1 MANYGA
7 VIEVS
12 VKGQQALDQLEG
24 SARKIQNLIQ
34 GIKQQRN
41 IFDQAVGS
49 EKTRELKR
57 NLENLV
63 ASFAGA
69 KEGARQFK
77 VTAGGTEQTINMYSK
92 TLAGLNSQLNTFRSI
107 ANNATVGTDQYR
119 NAVVA
124 ANKVSNEFARTQAK
138 AFSVNT
144 SVSGMN
150 VKDVIALGKSIP
162 DTIEGLNFYR
172 NELEAVQRTVK
183 LTSNEFRILEEAK
196 ASVDARLSAA
206 PLAGQTS
213 SITPAAGPASRL
225 DVVATE
231 EKRARY
237 AKQVADLEYK
247 QLTTGQQLVKAKLTE
262 TQQEELQNR
271 LAQASEALAK
281 GELDVA
287 KRLTVELRNQRILY
301 ERTNRAQEALMRPS
315 SMTAGA
321 AESVTGRRP
330 GGLPPVPGS
339 PAAWM
344 ATGGVQAPAAK
355 ATEQTLNNQA
365 ALQKRL
371 QNITGSG
378 LILEQKALEYKTKGL
393 LVDREIDHIQ
403 TLNNKLKEQGAQL
416 TKAELDQ
423 IDLILNGL
431 RNELLLRKAIANT
444 QKAQPPGTK
453 PPAPGGGGGGGAG
466 AASEDNRGDALQN
479 ALIGG
484 AFPLLFG
491 GGPGAVVG
499 GFAGGFIP
507 GNPMMSIV
515 TSAIGTIVDRV
526 IAGAR
531 AAGEAVRTLD
541 TTIQHMSD
549 SALFSSKET
558 EFLAKQYAEAG
569 RSSLALQVVQEE
581 LNKKIGYE
589 GVASLQNLGDASS
602 KLNRAWAD
610 FNLQLQAALAGPLA
624 GLLKWLAGVVAAGND
639 ASSRRTAAE
648 DLYKRLDPKQAKQ
661 FEKELSSTYG
671 SSGGFGGPGAKPEEQ
686 ARIIAKYEA
695 LAKKQTQTNI
705 KLSNEELTARL
716 QDGEK
721 LYTELA
727 ELERTLNDKKRQYA
741 EQYADMVL
749 ALQRQQF
756 DLTEQL
762 QRKAFDTQVQ
772 ALGKEL
778 ELLKKQGDI
787 RIEIA
792 KNASKERE
800 LMAAP
805 GADAATTLMNA
816 IDDYRTGLAEINNE
830 AANNERQFKLEMLKF
845 DVENERYKLDV
856 AKTIARTNYDNTV
869 KIARINKDINRE
881 NEEISIKNYRRQIAA
896 VSVELAKVR
905 AQLEADT
912 EQAKAQRELVRAQGR
927 LTTDAER
934 FYNSLIKANDASLA
948 RLVPAE
954 AEAGKAQ
961 KLLQAPSRI
970 PGMGALP
977 ALSADTRG
985 IDAANDSLARQL
997 TAYQDLLQTT
1007 KQLTDEDSN
1016 RLQLLASI
1024 EQAFIAPLNQMVKA
1038 QNDLIIYQ
1046 ATYNDSILNGT
1057 IPALSEQLAKIEE
1070 LYDPAVGAL
1079 NVQIAELEAL
1089 KAENEALF
1097 NQQRLLESLIKSRD
1111 RLRTARGAAIA
1122 GATTEQSPEKRLQ
1135 NAFIGVRGELN
1146 TLLDSTEQ
1154 ITVAAEGIGSAFN
1167 ESFTGI
1173 ISGAMTAQE
1182 VLAGFFQTVAD
1193 RFLDM
1198 AARIIAKW
1206 IEMTILNTAL
1216 SLFPGGGATGG
1227 LEPKTAKGN
1236 ADFLDRVFSL
1246 DLAARAS
1253 GGPVSAGSPYIVGEK
1268 GPELFVPGRSGG
1280 IVPNNALGGDN
1291 FNVVVNVDASGSKV
1305 QGDGGQAGQLARVVS
1320 VAVQQELIKQKRP
1333 GGILA

>member
-12 VKGQQALDQLEG
+12 VKGQQALDQLES
-24 SARKIQNLIQ
+24 SARKIQTLIQ

-49 EKTRELKR
+49 EKTRELKK

-77 VTAGGTEQTINMYSK
+77 ITAGGTEQTINMYSK
-92 TLAGLNSQLNTFRSI
+92 TLAGLNSQLSTFRSI

-138 AFSVNT
+138 AFGVNMK
-144 SVSGMN
+144 VSGMN
-150 VKDVIALGKSIP
+150 VQDVVALGKSIP
-162 DTIEGLNFYR
+162 DTIEGLTFYQDA
-172 NELEAVQRTVK
+172 LENVLKTVK
-183 LTSNEFRILEEAK
+183 IGSNDFRALEEAI
-196 ASVDARLSAA
+196 AGTGARLSTAR
-206 PLAGQTS
+206 LAGQTS
-213 SITPAAGPASRL
+213 GISSAAGPATRL
-225 DVVATE
+225 DTVAAFQ
-231 EKRARY
+231 KRANF
-237 AKQVADLEYK
+237 AKQAADLEYR
-247 QLTTGQQLVKAKLTE
+247 QLITGQQIVQAKLKE
-262 TQQEELQNR
+262 TQQEDLQNR
-271 LAQASEALAK
+271 LAQASEALANN
-281 GELDVA
+281 ELDVA
-287 KRLTVELRNQRILY
+287 KRLTVELRNQRIAY
-301 ERTNRAQEALMRPS
+301 ERKNRAEEALMRPS

-321 AESVTGRRP
+321 AESTFGRRP

-344 ATGGVQAPAAK
+344 ATGGIQAPAAK
-355 ATEQTLNNQA
+355 AAEQTLNTQTT
-365 ALQKRL
+365 LQKRL
-371 QNITGSG
+371 QNIIGSG
-378 LILEQKALEYKTKGL
+378 LILEQKALEYKAKGL
-393 LVDREIDHIQ
+393 QVDHEINHLE
-403 TLNNKLKEQGAQL
+403 TLNNKLKSEGAQL

-423 IDLILNGL
+423 IDVILNGL

-444 QKAQPPGTK
+444 QRAQPPGTK
-453 PPAPGGGGGGGAG
+453 PPAPGGGAG
-466 AASEDNRGDALQN
+466 AASKDNRGGALQN

-531 AAGEAVRTLD
+531 VAGEAVRTLD

-610 FNLQLQAALAGPLA
+610 LNLQLQVALAGPLA
-624 GLLKWLAGVVAAGND
+624 GLLQFIADVLKFAPSTASQSNVNTITKNLKPEQAAQFQKEMF
-639 ASSRRTAAE
+639 AS
-648 DLYKRLDPKQAKQ
+648 L
-661 FEKELSSTYG
+661 
-671 SSGGFGGPGAKPEEQ
+671 SGGEAAQKP
-686 ARIIAKYEA
+686 IIAKYEA

-792 KNASKERE
+792 RNASKERE

-816 IDDYRTGLAEINNE
+816 VDDYRTGLAEINNE

-896 VSVELAKVR
+896 VSIELAKVR

-912 EQAKAQRELVRAQGR
+912 EQTKVQRELVRAQGK
-927 LTTDAER
+927 LTTDAEK
-934 FYNSLIKANDASLA
+934 FYNSLIKANDVALA
-948 RLVPAE
+948 RLAPAE
-954 AEAGKAQ
+954 AQAAQGQ
-961 KLLQAPSRI
+961 KLLQMPSKI

-985 IDAANDSLARQL
+985 IDAANDSLARQIA
-997 TAYQDLLQTT
+997 AYQELLQTAQ
-1007 KQLTDEDSN
+1007 QLTDEDRN

-1057 IPALSEQLAKIEE
+1057 IPALSEQLAKIEQ

-1079 NVQIAELEAL
+1079 NIQIAELEAL
-1089 KAENEALF
+1089 KAENETLF
-1097 NQQRLLESLIKSRD
+1097 NQQALLESLIERRD

-1122 GATTEQSPEKRLQ
+1122 GATAEQSPEKRLQ
-1135 NAFIGVRGELN
+1135 NAFIGVKGELN
-1146 TLLDSTEQ
+1146 TLLDPIQQ
-1154 ITVAAEGIGSAFN
+1154 ITTAAEGIGAAFSD
-1167 ESFTGI
+1167 SFKGV

-1182 VLAGFFQTVAD
+1182 ALASFFQSVAD

-1198 AARIIAKW
+1198 AAQIIAKW
-1206 IEMTILNTAL
+1206 IEMTILNSVL
-1216 SLFPGGGATGG
+1216 SLFPGGGM
-1227 LEPKTAKGN
+1227 
-1236 ADFLDRVFSL
+1236 
-1246 DLAARAS
+1246 DLAGATAAAGKLNPAVGFGVGPIGFRAA

-1280 IVPNNALGGDN
+1280 IVPNNQLGGDTT
-1291 FNVVVNVDASGSKV
+1291 NVVVNVDASGSKV
-1305 QGDGGQAGQLARVVS
+1305 QGDEPKANELARAVS
-1320 VAVQQELIKQKRP
+1320 AAVQAELVKQKRP
-1333 GGILA
+1333 GGLLA

>member
-1 MANYGA
+1 VANYGA

-12 VKGQQALDQLEG
+12 VKGQQALDQLES
-24 SARKIQNLIQ
+24 SARKIQTLIQ

-49 EKTRELKR
+49 EKTRELKK

-77 VTAGGTEQTINMYSK
+77 ITAGGTEQTINMYSK
-92 TLAGLNSQLNTFRSI
+92 TLAGLNSQLSTFRSI

-138 AFSVNT
+138 AFGVNMK
-144 SVSGMN
+144 VSGMN
-150 VKDVIALGKSIP
+150 VQDVVALGKSIP
-162 DTIEGLNFYR
+162 DTIEGLTFYQAA
-172 NELEAVQRTVK
+172 LENVLNTVK
-183 LTSNEFRILEEAK
+183 IGSNDFRALEEAI
-196 ASVDARLSAA
+196 AGTGARLSTAR
-206 PLAGQTS
+206 LAGQTS
-213 SITPAAGPASRL
+213 GISSAAGPATRL
-225 DVVATE
+225 DTVAAFQ
-231 EKRARY
+231 KRANF
-237 AKQVADLEYK
+237 AKQAADLEYR
-247 QLTTGQQLVKAKLTE
+247 QLITGQQIVQAKLKE
-262 TQQEELQNR
+262 TQQEDLQNR
-271 LAQASEALAK
+271 LAQASEALANN
-281 GELDVA
+281 ELDVA
-287 KRLTVELRNQRILY
+287 KRLTVELRNQRIAY
-301 ERTNRAQEALMRPS
+301 ERKNRAEEALMRPS

-321 AESVTGRRP
+321 AESTFGRRP

-344 ATGGVQAPAAK
+344 ATGGIQAPAAK
-355 ATEQTLNNQA
+355 AAEQTLNTQTT
-365 ALQKRL
+365 LQKRL
-371 QNITGSG
+371 QNIIGSG
-378 LILEQKALEYKTKGL
+378 LILEQKALEYKAKGL
-393 LVDREIDHIQ
+393 QVDHEINHLE
-403 TLNNKLKEQGAQL
+403 TLNNKLKSEGAQL

-423 IDLILNGL
+423 IDVILNGL

-444 QKAQPPGTK
+444 QRAQPPGTK
-453 PPAPGGGGGGGAG
+453 PPAPGGGAG
-466 AASEDNRGDALQN
+466 AASKDNRGGALQN

-531 AAGEAVRTLD
+531 VAGEAVRTLD

-610 FNLQLQAALAGPLA
+610 LNLQLQVALAGPLA
-624 GLLKWLAGVVAAGND
+624 GLLQFIADVLKFAPSTASQSNVNTITKNLKPEQAAQFQKEMF
-639 ASSRRTAAE
+639 AS
-648 DLYKRLDPKQAKQ
+648 L
-661 FEKELSSTYG
+661 
-671 SSGGFGGPGAKPEEQ
+671 SGGEAAQKP
-686 ARIIAKYEA
+686 IIAKYEA

-792 KNASKERE
+792 RNASKERE

-816 IDDYRTGLAEINNE
+816 VDDYRTGLAEINNE

-896 VSVELAKVR
+896 VSIELAKVR

-912 EQAKAQRELVRAQGR
+912 EQTKVQRELVRAQGK
-927 LTTDAER
+927 LTTDAEK
-934 FYNSLIKANDASLA
+934 FYNSLIKANDVALA
-948 RLVPAE
+948 RLAPAE
-954 AEAGKAQ
+954 AQAAQGQ
-961 KLLQAPSRI
+961 KLLQVPSKI

-985 IDAANDSLARQL
+985 IDAANDSVARQIA
-997 TAYQDLLQTT
+997 AYQELLQTAQ
-1007 KQLTDEDSN
+1007 QLTDEDRN

-1057 IPALSEQLAKIEE
+1057 IPALSEQLAKIEQ

-1079 NVQIAELEAL
+1079 NIQIAELEAL
-1089 KAENEALF
+1089 KAENE
-1097 NQQRLLESLIKSRD
+1097 
-1111 RLRTARGAAIA
+1111 
-1122 GATTEQSPEKRLQ
+1122 
-1135 NAFIGVRGELN
+1135 
-1146 TLLDSTEQ
+1146 TLL
-1154 ITVAAEGIGSAFN
+1154 IN
-1167 ESFTGI
+1167 
-1173 ISGAMTAQE
+1173 
-1182 VLAGFFQTVAD
+1182 
-1193 RFLDM
+1193 
-1198 AARIIAKW
+1198 KPC
-1206 IEMTILNTAL
+1206 LNL
-1216 SLFPGGGATGG
+1216 
-1227 LEPKTAKGN
+1227 
-1236 ADFLDRVFSL
+1236 
-1246 DLAARAS
+1246 
-1253 GGPVSAGSPYIVGEK
+1253 
-1268 GPELFVPGRSGG
+1268 
-1280 IVPNNALGGDN
+1280 
-1291 FNVVVNVDASGSKV
+1291 
-1305 QGDGGQAGQLARVVS
+1305 
-1320 VAVQQELIKQKRP
+1320 
-1333 GGILA
+1333 

>member
-12 VKGQQALDQLEG
+12 VKGQQALDQLE
-24 SARKIQNLIQ
+24 SSTRKIQTLIQ

-49 EKTRELKR
+49 EKTRELKK

-77 VTAGGTEQTINMYSK
+77 ITAGGTEQTINMYSK
-92 TLAGLNSQLNTFRSI
+92 TLAGLNSQLSTFRSI

-138 AFSVNT
+138 AFGVNMK
-144 SVSGMN
+144 VSGMN
-150 VKDVIALGKSIP
+150 VQDVVALGKSIP
-162 DTIEGLNFYR
+162 DTIEGLTFYQAA
-172 NELEAVQRTVK
+172 LEDVLKTVK
-183 LTSNEFRILEEAK
+183 IGSNDFRALEEAI
-196 ASVDARLSAA
+196 AGTGARLSTAR
-206 PLAGQTS
+206 LAGQTS
-213 SITPAAGPASRL
+213 GISSAAGPATRL
-225 DVVATE
+225 DTVAAFQ
-231 EKRARY
+231 KRANF
-237 AKQVADLEYK
+237 AKQAADLEYR
-247 QLTTGQQLVKAKLTE
+247 QLITGQQIVQAKLKE
-262 TQQEELQNR
+262 TQLEDLQNR
-271 LAQASEALAK
+271 LAQASEALANN
-281 GELDVA
+281 ELDVA
-287 KRLTVELRNQRILY
+287 KRLTVELRNQRIAY
-301 ERTNRAQEALMRPS
+301 ERKNRAEEALMRPS

-321 AESVTGRRP
+321 AESTFGRRP

-355 ATEQTLNNQA
+355 AAEQTLNNQA

-371 QNITGSG
+371 QNIMGSG

-393 LVDREIDHIQ
+393 LVDHEIDHIQ

-453 PPAPGGGGGGGAG
+453 PPAPGGGAG
-466 AASEDNRGDALQN
+466 AASKDNRGGALQN

-531 AAGEAVRTLD
+531 VAGEAVRTLD

-610 FNLQLQAALAGPLA
+610 LNLQIQTALAGPLA
-624 GLLKWLAGVVAAGND
+624 GLLNWITDLLGAANQGAEMRTTTSGVA
-639 ASSRRTAAE
+639 
-648 DLYKRLDPKQAKQ
+648 KRLTPEQAAQ
-661 FEKELSSTYG
+661 FEKELIPTYG
-671 SSGGFGGPGAKPEEQ
+671 ALGRMGPAANPEAQ
-686 ARIIAKYEA
+686 ARVVAKYEA

-727 ELERTLNDKKRQYA
+727 ELERTLSDKKRQYA

-792 KNASKERE
+792 RNASKERE

-816 IDDYRTGLAEINNE
+816 VDDYRTGLAEINNE

-896 VSVELAKVR
+896 VSIELAKVR

-912 EQAKAQRELVRAQGR
+912 EQTKVQRELVRAQGK
-927 LTTDAER
+927 LTTDAEK
-934 FYNSLIKANDASLA
+934 FYNSLIKANDVALA
-948 RLVPAE
+948 RLAPAE
-954 AEAGKAQ
+954 AQAAQGQ
-961 KLLQAPSRI
+961 KLLQVPSKI

-985 IDAANDSLARQL
+985 IDAANDSLARQIA
-997 TAYQDLLQTT
+997 AYQELLQTAQ
-1007 KQLTDEDSN
+1007 QLTDEDRN

-1057 IPALSEQLAKIEE
+1057 IPALSEQLAKIEQ

-1079 NVQIAELEAL
+1079 NIQIAKLEAL

-1097 NQQRLLESLIKSRD
+1097 NQQPLLESLIERRD

-1122 GATTEQSPEKRLQ
+1122 GATAEQSPEKRLQ
-1135 NAFIGVRGELN
+1135 NAFIGVKGELN
-1146 TLLDSTEQ
+1146 TLLDPIQQ
-1154 ITVAAEGIGSAFN
+1154 ITTAAEGIGAAFSD
-1167 ESFTGI
+1167 SFKGV

-1182 VLAGFFQTVAD
+1182 ALASFFQSVAD

-1198 AARIIAKW
+1198 AAQIIAKW

-1216 SLFPGGGATGG
+1216 SLFPGGNKMGG
-1227 LEPKTAKGN
+1227 LEPKTATGN
-1236 ADFLDRVFSL
+1236 ANFLDRVFSL

-1280 IVPNNALGGDN
+1280 IVPNDSLGMGSA
-1291 FNVVVNVDASGSKV
+1291 NVVVNVDASGSNV
-1305 QGDGGQAGQLARVVS
+1305 QGDGNQANQLGKAVGI
-1320 VAVQQELIKQKRP
+1320 AVQQELIKQKRP
-1333 GGILA
+1333 GGLLA